1 MIVSSDGATPSLV
14 RSPSRSLALTGMLL
28 VLVLAGLLGRMMNF
42 GLRRDE
48 TLFVPPAELLGQMSL
63 YGDFFYNHLP
73 YSAWLFRLVHLA
85 LPGIGLLEAGRIAVF
100 LGWLLLVFGGGGVLW
115 LISRSGVVALFGV
128 LALICSDV
136 LLEQAGMAATNNLLP
151 WAFAFVGIGLF
162 TWQVIEERLNVV
174 TLFLSGLFVAIALGM
189 KISAIAFVPV
199 LVVAA
204 FLLPRS
210 LPMAVRLR
218 HVTLP
223 VMLGGILGTLP
234 LFWFL
239 ATQPDLF
246 LAHVLGFHTGPHV
259 AYWRDHIADEP
270 NLVLGLDDKLRL
282 AYTVWLRGSAL
293 LLVFAAMLAGWL
305 ALASGRKGQKGV
317 GTTGPAMMLA
327 AMLLLCIVMSFLPT
341 PAFPQYYVQPLIC
354 LPLLVA
360 VLARN
365 TVGRS
370 GQLETAAGVAAALCL
385 ALAFPRLAE
394 GLIALRHPDEL
405 TVSKVHRAGQHLA
418 SVLADAGHAGERV
431 LTLNPVYPLE
441 GGLPVYPEFATGPF
455 AYRVANYT
463 RPGLRAHYR
472 MTGPTEIAAILQADM
487 PAAILTGFDSK
498 LEAPL
503 VQFAQANG
511 YRRTELTEISD
522 RYGTGVLFIRP

>member
-1 MIVSSDGATPSLV
+1 MIASDNSAARSLV
-14 RSPSRSLALTGMLL
+14 RSPSRSLALTGILL
-28 VLVLAGLLGRMMNF
+28 ALVLAGLWGRMMDF

-48 TLFVPPAELLGQMSL
+48 MLFVPPAELLGHMSL

-85 LPGIGLLEAGRIAVF
+85 FPGIGLLEAGRVAVF
-100 LGWLLLVFGGGGVLW
+100 LGWLLLVFGGGGLLW
-115 LISRSGVVALFGV
+115 LISRSGVVALLGV
-128 LALICSDV
+128 LALVCSDV

-151 WAFAFVGIGLF
+151 LAFAFVGLGLF
-162 TWQVIEERLNVV
+162 TWQVVEGRHSFVL
-174 TLFLSGLFVAIALGM
+174 LFLSGLLVAIALGM
-189 KISAIAFVPV
+189 KVSAVAFVPV

-204 FLLPRS
+204 FVLPRS
-210 LPMAVRLR
+210 LPMGLRLR

-246 LAHVLGFHTGPHV
+246 LAHVLGFHTGPHID
-259 AYWRDHIADEP
+259 YWRDHQADEP
-270 NLVLGLDDKLRL
+270 NLVTGLGDKLRL

-293 LLVFAAMLAGWL
+293 LLVFVAMLAGWL
-305 ALASGRKGQKGV
+305 TLALPRKTATGADVAGPAIMLAVMFALA
-317 GTTGPAMMLA
+317 A
-327 AMLLLCIVMSFLPT
+327 AMSFLPT

-354 LPLLVA
+354 LPLLIA

-365 TVGRS
+365 TVRHS

-385 ALAFPRLAE
+385 MLALPRLAD
-394 GLIALRHPDEL
+394 GLVTLRHPDE
-405 TVSKVHRAGQHLA
+405 TAVSKVHRAGQHLA
-418 SVLADAGHAGERV
+418 DVLADAGHAGERV
-431 LTLNPVYPLE
+431 LTINPVYPLE

-455 AYRVANYT
+455 AYRVADYT
-463 RPGLRAHYR
+463 PPGLRAHYR
-472 MTGPTEIAAILQADM
+472 MIGPADITAVLQADM
-487 PAAILTGFDSK
+487 PAAILTGFDEK

-511 YRRTELTEISD
+511 YRRTELTELSD
-522 RYGTGVLFIRP
+522 RYGTGVLFTRP

>member
-1 MIVSSDGATPSLV
+1 MIASSDGATLSIT
-14 RSPSRSLALTGMLL
+14 RSPSRRLALTGALL
-28 VLVLAGLLGRMMNF
+28 VLVLAGLWGRMMDF

-100 LGWLLLVFGGGGVLW
+100 LGWLLLVLGGGTLLW
-115 LISRSGVVALFGV
+115 LISRSMVVALFGV

-151 WAFAFVGIGLF
+151 LAFAFVGLGLF
-162 TWQVIEERLNVV
+162 TWQVIEERCNSGL
-174 TLFLSGLFVAIALGM
+174 LFLSGLSVAIALGM
-189 KISAIAFVPV
+189 KVSAVAFVPA

-210 LPMAVRLR
+210 LPMAIRLR

-234 LFWFL
+234 LFWLL

-259 AYWRDHIADEP
+259 AYWRDHMADEP
-270 NLVLGLDDKLRL
+270 NLVLGLGDKLRL

-305 ALASGRKGQKGV
+305 ALSRKDARDARAA
-317 GTTGPAMMLA
+317 GPAIMLGA
-327 AMLLLCIVMSFLPT
+327 VLLFCVALSFLPT
-341 PAFPQYYVQPLIC
+341 PAFPQYYIQPLIC
-354 LPLLVA
+354 LPLLIA
-360 VLARN
+360 VLARD

-385 ALAFPRLAE
+385 LLAFPRLAD
-394 GLIALRHPDEL
+394 GLMALRHPDE
-405 TVSKVHRAGQHLA
+405 TVVSKAHRAGQQLA
-418 SVLADAGHAGERV
+418 DVLADAGHAGERV
-431 LTLNPVYPLE
+431 LALNPVYPLE

-455 AYRVANYT
+455 AYRIADYT
-463 RPGLRAHYR
+463 PPGLRAHYR
-472 MTGPTEIAAILQADM
+472 MTGPGEITAFLQADM
-487 PAAILTGFDSK
+487 PAAILTGFDGT
-498 LEAPL
+498 LEEPL